1 MSRSPSSQ
9 IRTNVRKL
17 LTLAAIRLRF
27 LGQGWFAPAQAARL
41 AEALFTTPLP
51 GSRDRALRTPIGEAQ
66 LSHLDIDG
74 DRIALYGWG
83 DVGRAPTVLFSHGW
97 SSFGLRIAPWVPALR
112 AAGYAVAAF
121 DQRGH
126 GRSSGESATLP
137 DFGRTLARVAEKLGP
152 VHAVI
157 GHSLGG
163 AAVGLAL
170 AQGMRATLGVLIA
183 PAADGEAAL
192 TRFGRLVGAGRSV
205 IQQTMR
211 ALERRT
217 GWRFDELTAQAI
229 APRLSTPALIVHDLG
244 DDEVPWGEG
253 ERYARFWPKARLLNT
268 EGLGHHRVL
277 TAPEV
282 IEAGLAFLTG
292 RSVGQPV
299 VSTPDMPRGF
309 C

>member
-1 MSRSPSSQ
+1 MSSSTRK
-9 IRTNVRKL
+9 IRTNVRKA

-27 LGQGWFAPAQAARL
+27 LGHAWFAPAQGARL

-51 GSRDRALRTPIGEAQ
+51 GSRDRALRTPIGDAR

-74 DRIALYGWG
+74 DRIALYTWG
-83 DVGRAPTVLFSHGW
+83 DTATRPTVLFSHGW

-126 GRSSGESATLP
+126 GRSSGERATLP
-137 DFGRTLARVAEKLGP
+137 DFGRTLAKVAERLGP

-163 AAVGLAL
+163 AAVGMAL
-170 AQGMRATLGVLIA
+170 AQGMRATRSLLIA

-192 TRFGRLVGAGRSV
+192 SRFARIVGAGRNV
-205 IQQTMR
+205 MQQTMR

-229 APRLSTPALIVHDLG
+229 APKLSTPALIMHDLG

-299 VSTPDMPRGF
+299 VSTPALPRGF

>member
-1 MSRSPSSQ
+1 MARLPAPQ
-9 IRTNVRKL
+9 IRTNVRKF

-27 LGQGWFAPAQAARL
+27 LGHGWFAPAQGARL

-51 GSRDRALRTPIGEAQ
+51 GSRDRALRTPIGDAE
-66 LSHLDIDG
+66 LSHLTIDG
-74 DRIALYGWG
+74 DRIALYRWG
-83 DVGRAPTVLFSHGW
+83 DVGREPTVLFSHGW

-112 AAGYAVAAF
+112 AAGFAVVAF

-126 GRSSGESATLP
+126 GRSSGQRATLP
-137 DFGRTLARVAEKLGP
+137 DFGRTLGKVAAHLGP

-163 AAVGLAL
+163 AATAMAL
-170 AQGMRATLGVLIA
+170 AQGMRAGRSLLIA

-192 TRFGRLVGAGRSV
+192 SRFGRLVGAGRGV
-205 IQQTMR
+205 LRRTTR

-217 GWRFDELTAQAI
+217 GWRFDELTAQALV
-229 APRLSTPALIVHDLG
+229 PRLATPSLIIHDLG
-244 DDEVPWGEG
+244 DDEVPWEEG
-253 ERYARFWPKARLLNT
+253 ERYARYWPRAHLLNT

-277 TAPEV
+277 TAPQV
-282 IEAGLAFLTG
+282 IEAGLAFLRG
-292 RSVGQPV
+292 REVGTSV
-299 VSTPDMPRGF
+299 VSTLALPRGV

>member
-1 MSRSPSSQ
+1 MSSASKQ
-9 IRTNVRKL
+9 IRTNVRKM

-27 LGQGWFAPAQAARL
+27 LSHGWFAPAKAALL
-41 AEALFTTPLP
+41 AETLFTTPLP
-51 GSRDRALRTPIGEAQ
+51 GSRDRALRTPLGDANVTD
-66 LSHLDIDG
+66 LTIDG
-74 DRIALYGWG
+74 DRIAVYTWG
-83 DVGRAPTVLFSHGW
+83 DVGVQPTVLFSHGW

-126 GRSSGESATLP
+126 GRSSGRQATLP
-137 DFGRTLARVAEKLGP
+137 DFGRTLARVAERLGP
-152 VHAVI
+152 MHAVI

-163 AAVGLAL
+163 AAVGMAL
-170 AQGMRATLGVLIA
+170 AQGMRTMRSLLIA

-192 TRFGRLVGAGRSV
+192 SRFGRIVGIGRNV
-205 IQQTMR
+205 LLRTKR

-217 GWRFDELTAQAI
+217 GWRFDELTAQAL

-292 RSVGQPV
+292 RPVGQPV
-299 VSTPDMPRGF
+299 VSTPAMPRGF